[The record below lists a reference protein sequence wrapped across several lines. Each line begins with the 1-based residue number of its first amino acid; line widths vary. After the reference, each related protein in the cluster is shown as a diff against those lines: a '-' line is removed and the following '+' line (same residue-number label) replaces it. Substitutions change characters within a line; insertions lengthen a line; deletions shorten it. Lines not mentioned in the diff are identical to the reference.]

1 MSDDDLLIRVL
12 ALLAVSLVAIVFAWR
27 ARLYNRR
34 LAPATRHP
42 AGNGAS
48 RAREA
53 PVPAVAPGAP
63 FRDPMAESML
73 RELHRRAFGVARFAH
88 AVPDEHEAM
97 LDTLRSASLAPFPEP
112 PALLAQ
118 LLATGEGDAALH
130 GLLEALRR
138 DAPLAAAV
146 LELSADPAVGHAR
159 EHVAGRGPGH
169 ALAALGGAALRAATA
184 SALLRPAFA
193 AAPAAP
199 FAAFAPAAWRLGQQS
214 ALAAAEFARKAGNCA
229 PVAAHVLGLVHA
241 LGALTVF
248 RVALAHY
255 QARPESAPRAE
266 VLARLVTERADA
278 AAHALAVAWNLP
290 AALRSALAEHSAQRA
305 PDAMSPLGRALYAG
319 RLLGLAAVLRQHGAL
334 DEAGFGELLARKGLD
349 DAHGQRPSAGLAASP
364 VAR

>member
-12 ALLAVSLVAIVFAWR
+12 ALLAVSLVAIAFAWR

-34 LAPATRHP
+34 LAPVTRHP

-73 RELHRRAFGVARFAH
+73 RELHRRAFGVTRFAH

-97 LDTLRSASLAPFPEP
+97 LDTLRSAPLAPFPEP

-118 LLATGEGDAALH
+118 LLATGGGDAALH

-159 EHVAGRGPGH
+159 EHDAGH

-199 FAAFAPAAWRLGQQS
+199 FADFAPATWRLGQQS

-248 RVALAHY
+248 RLALAHH
-255 QARPESAPRAE
+255 QARPEFAPRAE

-319 RLLGLAAVLRQHGAL
+319 RLLGPAAILREHGVL

-349 DAHGQRPSAGLAASP
+349 DAHGQRPGAGLAASR